1 MKVERV
7 VVGQLATNCYLL
19 ISEQELA
26 IIDPGDQSEK
36 ILERIKSTKAKVKY
50 IILTHAHF
58 DHVLAS
64 DELRKKTGVEVLI
77 HEAEKKFVN
86 FQVDRF
92 LKEKDKIRIGSV
104 DLEVMHTPGHSPG
117 GICLLTDGIIFT
129 GDTLFKDGHG
139 RTDLSGGSHEELL
152 RSLKRISELLKP
164 DMMVYPGHGESFQ
177 VK

>member
-26 IIDPGDQSEK
+26 IVDPGDESEK
-36 ILERIKSTKAKVKY
+36 ILKQVKDTKSKAVY
-50 IILTHAHF
+50 IINTHAHF

-64 DELRKKTGVEVLI
+64 DELREKTGAKVLI

-92 LKEKDKIRIGSV
+92 LKEKDRIRIGSV

-129 GDTLFKDGHG
+129 GDTLFKDGYG

-152 RSLKRISELLKP
+152 KSLKRISELLKP
-164 DMMVYPGHGESFQ
+164 GMMVYPGHGESFQ
-177 VK
+177 VQ